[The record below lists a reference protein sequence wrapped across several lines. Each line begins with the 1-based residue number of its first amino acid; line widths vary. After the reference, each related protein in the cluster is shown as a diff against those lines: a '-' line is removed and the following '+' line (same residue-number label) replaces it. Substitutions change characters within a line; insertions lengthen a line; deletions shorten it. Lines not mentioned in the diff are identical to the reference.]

1 MQSFDAQT
9 PKKVRDDTIR
19 SCKENLQQQQATAE
33 NKLQKQHKETLEL
46 EVRKFRRRRVLKMQK
61 LQLDMLR
68 DVRFTFFSL
77 FLYSAASLLRA
88 SLFCEP
94 PLFAV
99 PLYPPRSK
107 KKKSLED
114 YPPGA
119 LTHMRGR
126 HLVLKDRDAFLA
138 KIRHFRLEI
147 NENDCRFASLRP
159 LLLKI
164 EQNKHEK

>member
-99 PLYPPRSK
+99 PSCPPT
-107 KKKSLED
+107 E
-114 YPPGA
+114 
-119 LTHMRGR
+119 
-126 HLVLKDRDAFLA
+126 HLLWQLA
-138 KIRHFRLEI
+138 K
-147 NENDCRFASLRP
+147 APSSKVVP
-159 LLLKI
+159 
-164 EQNKHEK
+164 